1 MSPENGAQL
10 PLVGKTGTPLVE
22 GRGMRARQGA
32 GHEGT
37 AHSESRERNN
47 PVSILEGRNW
57 KGARVSKGSLG
68 VDRR

>member
-1 MSPENGAQL
+1 
-10 PLVGKTGTPLVE
+10 
-22 GRGMRARQGA
+22 MRARQGA

>member
-1 MSPENGAQL
+1 
-10 PLVGKTGTPLVE
+10 
-22 GRGMRARQGA
+22 MRARQGA
-32 GHEGT
+32 RHEGT

-47 PVSILEGRNW
+47 QVSILEGRNW